1 MGLQNFVNGAG
12 PDLTLADQPGVPD
25 AVDERLWFAVLTRS
39 RHEKKVDAAL
49 SGEGI
54 TTLLPLVTEVH
65 RWSDRRQTV
74 QLPLFPCYIFVR
86 IAPIPAARLS
96 VLRTLGVIS
105 FVGVHGQGTPIPDQQ
120 IDDLRTLLTNKI
132 ALDPHPYLKVG
143 QRVRV
148 RGGCLD
154 GIEGVLV
161 AKAGEDKVVI
171 SIDTIQKSLAISVK
185 GYEIEPL

>member
-1 MGLQNFVNGAG
+1 MGMQSMVNGAG
-12 PDLTLADQPGVPD
+12 LDRALANQIGLP
-25 AVDERLWFAVLTRS
+25 AAADERLWFAVLTRS

-49 SGEGI
+49 TGESI
-54 TTLLPLVTEVH
+54 TTFLPLVTEVH

-74 QLPLFPCYIFVR
+74 QMPLFPCYLFVR
-86 IAPIPAARLS
+86 IPSVPAARLS
-96 VLRTLGVIS
+96 VLRSHGVIS
-105 FVGVHGQGTPIPDQQ
+105 FVGVHGQGTPIPDHQ
-120 IDDLRTLLTNKI
+120 IDDLRTVLTRKI
-132 ALDPHPYLKVG
+132 ALDPYPYLKVG

-161 AKAGEDKVVI
+161 AKAGEHKVVL
-171 SIDTIQKSLAISVK
+171 SIDTIQKSLGISVK

>member
-1 MGLQNFVNGAG
+1 MGMENVVSGSSLEQ
-12 PDLTLADQPGVPD
+12 TLGNQIRASE
-25 AVDERLWFAVLTRS
+25 AVDDRLWFAVLTRS

-49 SGEGI
+49 TGEGI
-54 TTLLPLVTEVH
+54 TTFLPLVTEVH

-74 QLPLFPCYIFVR
+74 QLPLFPCYIFVH
-86 IAPIPAARLS
+86 IAPLPATRLS
-96 VLRTLGVIS
+96 VLRAQGVLS
-105 FVGVHGQGTPIPDQQ
+105 FVGIHGQGTPIPDQQ

-154 GIEGVLV
+154 GVEGVLV
-161 AKAGEDKVVI
+161 AKAGESKVVI
-171 SIDTIQKSLAISVK
+171 SIDTIQKSLAISVR